1 MQFAVIRTNF
11 ITDRLLTAAG
21 GGVPGF
27 TLEAVHS
34 RTAERAT
41 EYAAK

>member
-21 GGVPGF
+21 EVPGF